1 MYRLK
6 NLLPALFVAALCNA
20 DDAVPEAPAL
30 SRKLQQIID
39 KIEADD
45 AKYSPFLA
53 EYLGG
58 NKSLERKLLR
68 MKEGRGELVAKLE
81 TQVAKER
88 EPLSEEVAKLEKKL
102 DRLSDRYDRAE
113 EGTAEYDKI
122 KAEIGAFE
130 KKFYAAKEKIERLEE
145 LLKDRRSFGDDK
157 VAAKDSAK
165 GKAQDDDMVATL
177 PTVPKG
183 RWKGAHLVYRGNGWH
198 GTMDDKGNLTVRIED
213 PKNPRET
220 LSPAMLFGNPG
231 AIYYIPGEPKHRS
244 RSIVGFSQSP
254 SEPVNQPETYTLQG
268 MMAHYVQFK
277 VDYRFQPDGIWV
289 KGGYQDP
296 ATIDYPSTFRIM
308 TNFHELPNVPKDV
321 TQAQIEEMTEGHLIT
336 TKEIVGDKT
345 KKLKYPYAK
354 IIEGF
359 AGSIESVKVIGPW
372 QKARVEIKTK
382 RLDAGLHPYIYT
394 RFAPWQGF
402 TFYHQATDN
411 EIRKYRGS
419 YGIFIR
425 PGGR

>member
-1 MYRLK
+1 MHRLK
-6 NLLPALFVAALCNA
+6 NLLLALFVAAVCNA
-20 DDAVPEAPAL
+20 DEAVPETPAR
-30 SRKLQQIID
+30 SRKLQQIVD

-45 AKYSPFLA
+45 AKYSPLLS

-68 MKEGRGELVAKLE
+68 MKEGRTELVEK
-81 TQVAKER
+81 QVAKER
-88 EPLSEEVAKLEKKL
+88 EPLSADVDKLEKKL

-130 KKFYAAKEKIERLEE
+130 KKFHAAKEAIARLDE
-145 LLKDRRSFGDDK
+145 LLKDRRDFGDDK
-157 VAAKDSAK
+157 ADAKDSGK
-165 GKAQDDDMVATL
+165 GTAHDDAMVTTL

-198 GTMDDKGNLTVRIED
+198 GTMDSKGDLTVHIED
-213 PKNPRET
+213 PKNPRKT
-220 LSPAMLFGNPG
+220 LSPAMRFGDPD
-231 AIYYIPGEPKHRS
+231 AIYLIPGEPKHRS
-244 RSIVGFSQSP
+244 RPIIGFSQSP
-254 SEPVNQPETYTLQG
+254 SAPVNQPETYTLQG
-268 MMAHYVQFK
+268 MMQHYVQFK
-277 VDYRFQPDGIWV
+277 VDYRFTPDGIWV

-296 ATIDYPSTFRIM
+296 ATIDYPSTFRIL
-308 TNFHELPNVPKDV
+308 TNFRALPNVPKDV
-321 TQAQIEEMTEGHLIT
+321 TQAQIEQMTEGYLIT

-345 KKLKYPYAK
+345 KKFKYPYAK

-359 AGSIESVKVIGPW
+359 AGRIESAKVTGPW
-372 QKARVEIKTK
+372 QKARAEIKTK

-402 TFYHQATDN
+402 TFYYQATDN

-425 PGGR
+425 PDGH